1 MQLARPTT
9 NRWLIAAAGVW
20 VQMFLGTVY
29 AWSYFQQPLVD
40 QYKEFGWTQA
50 KVAWAFSLAICFL
63 GLAAAW
69 GGAKLPKYGPRKLA
83 FLGGV
88 LFGLGYLLAAVA
100 LQCHSLLLLYFG
112 YGVVGGT
119 GLGLGYVTPV
129 ATVAKWFPDRK
140 GLATGLVIMGFG
152 FGALLLSKVIAPAL
166 CNWAEGNL
174 AIVFLWLGVCFMAT
188 VVLGG
193 VFLRN
198 PPPGYAL
205 PTKKPSPAEQTASPV
220 LKEEKAAQEVGTERI
235 FSAQFAAMWLIFFCN
250 IVAGISIISFQS
262 PLFQDLWR
270 SVDAQLSPETLA
282 SYGATLI
289 AVSALFNGIG
299 RMLWG
304 GLSDRIGRLPAFRYM
319 LGSQL
324 LAFTLLIVTGNPW
337 LFGAL
342 VCYVLLCYGGGFGTM
357 PSFILDV
364 FGAKKM
370 SQAYGVIL
378 TAWSAAGIVGPQIV
392 AGLKDRYHESA
403 AFYAFFVGAGFL
415 AVGLMLSLVMRK
427 R

>member
-1 MQLARPTT
+1 MQSPSPTT

-20 VQMFLGTVY
+20 VQLFLGTVY

-40 QYKEFGWTQA
+40 QYQEFGWTQE
-50 KVAWAFSLAICFL
+50 KVAGAFSLAICFL

-69 GGAKLPKYGPRKLA
+69 GGAKLPQYGPRKLA
-83 FLGGV
+83 LLGGV
-88 LFGLGYLLAAVA
+88 LFGLGYILAAVA
-100 LQCHSLLLLYFG
+100 LRYHSLLLLYFG

-166 CNWAEGNL
+166 CKWADGDF
-174 AIVFLWLGVCFMAT
+174 ATVFAWLGVCFMAA
-188 VVLGG
+188 VVLGAA
-193 VFLRN
+193 FLRN
-198 PPPGYAL
+198 PPPGYAP
-205 PTKKPSPAEQTASPV
+205 PTRKTLPAEQTVSPV
-220 LKEEKAAQEVGTERI
+220 PKEEKAALESGAEKILSFR
-235 FSAQFAAMWLIFFCN
+235 FAAIWLIFFCN
-250 IVAGISIISFQS
+250 ITAGISIISFQS

-270 SVDAQLSPETLA
+270 GVNSQLSDKTLA

-289 AVSALFNGIG
+289 AVSALFNGLG

-304 GLSDRIGRLPAFRYM
+304 AMSDRIGRLPAFRCM

-324 LAFTLLIVTGNPW
+324 AAFMLLVVTGDPW

-364 FGAKKM
+364 FGAKRM
-370 SQAYGVIL
+370 PQAYGVIL

-392 AGLKDRYHESA
+392 AGLKNRYHENA
-403 AFYAFFVGAGFL
+403 GGYAFFVCAGFL